1 MPPRAENEFYFP
13 SPPSPAPAPQRLW
26 LHLAL
31 FAATCLTTYYVGGF
45 FGQQEGFS
53 ADAGLAFSAALM
65 SILLAHEMGHYL
77 MARRHGVEASL
88 PYFIPI
94 PAPPIGTFGAV
105 IRMRRPPPTRAALLD
120 IGCAG
125 PLAGFVVTLVVCWWG
140 LKLSEV
146 RPLADLPPGAW
157 MEGNSLAYLLLKK
170 VAQPLMG
177 PADDVWLHPVA
188 WAGWVG
194 LLVTGLN
201 LLPAGQL
208 DGGHIFYALFGE
220 RHHRLAGLW
229 LHRLVFVLGL
239 AGLACHMLLVFDENL
254 AWAQQQGIAG
264 LAVRGS
270 GLSMWLVWTVL
281 LGLVG
286 HRHPPTLLAGERLSG
301 GRKLLGWF
309 SLLVF
314 VLTFTPIVG
323 SPVWP

>member
-1 MPPRAENEFYFP
+1 MPPGAENELYAA
-13 SPPSPAPAPQRLW
+13 PSPAPQRVW
-26 LHLAL
+26 LHLLL
-31 FAATCLTTYYVGGF
+31 FVATCFTTYYVGGF
-45 FGQQEGFS
+45 FGQENGFS
-53 ADAGLAFSAALM
+53 PGAGLAFATSLM

-105 IRMRRPPPTRAALLD
+105 IRMRRPPETRAALLD

-125 PLAGFVVTLVVCWWG
+125 PLAGFVVTVAVCLWG
-140 LKLSEV
+140 LSMSEV
-146 RPLADLPPGAW
+146 RPLSILPPGAW
-157 MEGNSLAYLLLKK
+157 MEGNSLAYLLFKK

-177 PADDVWLHPVA
+177 PAEDVWLHPVA

-201 LLPAGQL
+201 LLPVGQL

-220 RHHRLAGLW
+220 ELHRRAGRW
-229 LHRLVFVLGL
+229 LHLVVFLLGL
-239 AGLACHMLLVFDENL
+239 AGLACHMALVFDERL
-254 AWAQQQGIAG
+254 IWAQKLG
-264 LAVRGS
+264 LGELVVRGS

-286 HRHPPTLLAGERLSG
+286 YRHPPTLLAGERLST
-301 GRKLLGWF
+301 GRKLLGWL
-309 SLLVF
+309 SLAVF